1 MAICVPLRSTAAI
14 LFLRRL
20 AAPPQVL
27 PLLLIFL
34 LYLILVHRS
43 LHLLPVST
51 RSTRHELRHDD
62 LSPSA
67 EMNNLLPELRSEHVE
82 LVERALLLI
91 QLSHRFLVIVCL

>member
-1 MAICVPLRSTAAI
+1 MAICVPLRSAAAI
-14 LFLRRL
+14 FFLRRL

-43 LHLLPVST
+43 LHLLPI
-51 RSTRHELRHDD
+51 STRHELWHDD
-62 LSPSA
+62 LSPPA
-67 EMNNLLPELRSEHVE
+67 EMNNLLPELSSEHVK

-91 QLSHRFLVIVCL
+91 QLGHRFLVIVCL